1 VTVVAALACC
11 GGIASAAAA
20 CAGGFSVSAFQIMV
34 LRPGAR
40 AAVPLREAH
49 AIVPGS
55 KILYTPLRSLAQS
68 GKQAMVSMVLSP
80 AANSGVDPSEVMV
93 LEPKSAL
100 LPAEWET
107 SVTVDVAA
115 VVYGP
120 QGLDRSKVK
129 KLVKADADLIPQLA
143 DYAEKTALTENL
155 LQQLQASSANAATP
169 SSIEAAMRGLSATP
183 GGTAVART
191 APLDQ
196 QATAL
201 IRGLNPAIATYDP
214 LAPSTSTRVAQ
225 SAGLAASVAGLFFG
239 NTVGLATGSA
249 ALAINLRS
257 LMFPN
262 TDFRSSFMQPTTTAD
277 VTLCAR
283 REVQP
288 SRTRLA
294 YLWAVRVPN
303 TPAPSFALP
312 AGAVMPRN
320 GVGAFA
326 VKPPAET
333 SWASIAAVKQWSLLP
348 TGVEIPVE
356 ADAVKHELRID
367 LTKASISSGIYHL
380 QGMWDGSPFPVEGT
394 LEVVPQP
401 DLSHVVV
408 DPKTS
413 QWLIQG
419 GNPAKPLELSGADFR
434 FITEA
439 RIAPVAATGIEF
451 VVPLTH
457 TAQGL
462 QAAVPSTE
470 LKAGDHHLI
479 LLDRARRRYPVAVRV
494 LPPLPEIEGQPLRA
508 NREEPGQVLTLQGKG
523 LDRITALT
531 APGAT
536 ITLGAA
542 APTQRTLT
550 VKLDPALP
558 AGQTLKL
565 AMQVEGMIDSAPV
578 PAALRIAPA
587 RPRILSATASR
598 EANPAIEQLPN
609 ELSAD
614 AVVTYS
620 LRVANAG
627 TQAALRLACADRD
640 KTLSAQQ
647 LRPGMKTQAARLEQ
661 SGDASLFL
669 SLQPGA
675 IGQPGCELQ
684 ATLENPEA
692 GPSDP
697 RLLGRVI
704 RLPRIDRFS
713 LTEEKLDNGN
723 YVGQL
728 EGERL
733 DAITH
738 VGWEPANPTPVDA
751 LPAPQPADPQR
762 QTLRIALPWPSPSPK
777 APLYVWLPGEPK
789 ARRTTVR
796 YQ

>member
-1 VTVVAALACC
+1 
-11 GGIASAAAA
+11 
-20 CAGGFSVSAFQIMV
+20 MV

-80 AANSGVDPSEVMV
+80 SANSGKNPSEVLV

-169 SSIEAAMRGLSATP
+169 SSVEAAMRGLSATP
-183 GGTAVART
+183 GGAALARS

-196 QATAL
+196 QANAL

-214 LAPSTSTRVAQ
+214 LAPSTSMRVAQ

-303 TPAPSFALP
+303 TPAPAFALP
-312 AGAVMPRN
+312 AGAVMPQS
-320 GVGAFA
+320 GVA
-326 VKPPAET
+326 VFTLKPPVET
-333 SWASIAAVKQWSLLP
+333 TWASIAAVKQWTLQP
-348 TGVEIPVE
+348 ADVEVPVE
-356 ADAVKHELRID
+356 ADAARHELRID
-367 LTKASISSGIYHL
+367 LTKAKLGSGIYHL
-380 QGMWDGSPFPVEGT
+380 QGMWDGSPFPVEGS
-394 LEVVPQP
+394 LEVVAQP
-401 DLSHVVV
+401 DLSHISV

-419 GNPAKPLELSGADFR
+419 GRPATAINLSGADFR

-439 RIAPVAATGIEF
+439 RIAEL
-451 VVPLTH
+451 VVPLKH
-457 TAQGL
+457 TPQGL
-462 QAAVPSTE
+462 QAEVPCAE
-470 LKAGDHHLI
+470 LKAGDHQLI
-479 LLDRARRRYPVAVRV
+479 LLDRARRRYPVTLRV
-494 LPPLPEIEGQPLRA
+494 LPPLPEIEGQPLRV
-508 NREEPGQVLTLQGKG
+508 NREEPGQVITLQGKG

-531 APGAT
+531 GSGVSV
-536 ITLGAA
+536 TLGPPAA
-542 APTQRTLT
+542 SKRALT
-550 VKLDPALP
+550 VNLDPALP
-558 AGQTLKL
+558 AGQTLRL
-565 AMQVEGMIDSAPV
+565 AMQVEGMTDPAPT
-578 PAALRIAPA
+578 PATLRVAPP

-598 EANPAIEQLPN
+598 EAGLAIEQQPDELP
-609 ELSAD
+609 AD
-614 AVVTYS
+614 TTVTYS
-620 LRVANAG
+620 LRVAHAG
-627 TQAALRLACADRD
+627 AQAALRLACADSD

-647 LRPGMKTQAARLEQ
+647 LRPGMKTPAARLEP
-661 SGDASLFL
+661 SGESTLFL

-675 IGQPGCELQ
+675 IGQPGCELR

-692 GPSDP
+692 GASDP
-697 RLLGRVI
+697 RLLGRVV

-723 YVGQL
+723 FVGQL

-733 DAITH
+733 DAITQI
-738 VGWEPANPTPVDA
+738 GWDPASPVMVDTLPT
-751 LPAPQPADPQR
+751 PQPADPQR
-762 QTLRIALPWPSPSPK
+762 QTLKINLPWPSPSPK
-777 APLYVWLPGEPK
+777 APLYIWLPGDSK
-789 ARRTTVR
+789 ARKTTAR